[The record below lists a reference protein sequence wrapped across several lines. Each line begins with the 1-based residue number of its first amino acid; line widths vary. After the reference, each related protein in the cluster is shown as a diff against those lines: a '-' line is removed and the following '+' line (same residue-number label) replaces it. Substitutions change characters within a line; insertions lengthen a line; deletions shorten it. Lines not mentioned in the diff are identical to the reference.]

1 MMRAP
6 ILFFLLL
13 AYNLQ
18 AQFITAKVLDAETRQ
33 PLPFVNIGVL
43 NKNLGTV
50 SDEYGDFLLE
60 LNPEFLLDT
69 LRFSMI
75 GFGKKDFLVQD
86 YLAQEKAENIILLK
100 EEALLLEGVTVVRK
114 KNKKYKRKILG
125 NKTES
130 KTLVGGFTSNDLGNE
145 IGFIC
150 RIRKS
155 PTFVEAFN
163 LSIAKNT
170 YGSIRFRLNF
180 YSLKQGMPNENL
192 LDEMIMIETD
202 IESGRVSLDL
212 KTYDIVMEDDFL
224 VSIEWI
230 EDLGSGELL
239 FSAGFFGSNL
249 YARATS
255 HGRWTQMGV
264 AAYGMNVEVVY

>member
-1 MMRAP
+1 
-6 ILFFLLL
+6 
-13 AYNLQ
+13 
-18 AQFITAKVLDAETRQ
+18 
-33 PLPFVNIGVL
+33 
-43 NKNLGTV
+43 
-50 SDEYGDFLLE
+50 
-60 LNPEFLLDT
+60 
-69 LRFSMI
+69 
-75 GFGKKDFLVQD
+75 
-86 YLAQEKAENIILLK
+86 
-100 EEALLLEGVTVVRK
+100 
-114 KNKKYKRKILG
+114 LG

-170 YGSIRFRLNF
+170 YGSVRFRLNF
-180 YSLKQGMPNENL
+180 YSLNQGMPDENL
-192 LDEMIMIETD
+192 LDETIMIETD
-202 IESGRVSLDL
+202 IESGRVRLDL
-212 KTYDIVMEDDFL
+212 KPYDIVMEDDFL

-249 YARATS
+249 YARVTS
-255 HGRWTQMGV
+255 QGTWTQMGV

>member
-1 MMRAP
+1 MDKKQEFYLLTAIYISMADGSMDDNE
-6 ILFFLLL
+6 ISVITSSELFKP
-13 AYNLQ
+13 
-18 AQFITAKVLDAETRQ
+18 FI
-33 PLPFVNIGVL
+33 
-43 NKNLGTV
+43 
-50 SDEYGDFLLE
+50 S
-60 LNPEFLLDT
+60 
-69 LRFSMI
+69 
-75 GFGKKDFLVQD
+75 
-86 YLAQEKAENIILLK
+86 AENIRFCGEKITNLLK
-100 EEALLLEGVTVVRK
+100 EKLDVITFLKDEL
-114 KNKKYKRKILG
+114 NKADL

-150 RIRKS
+150 RIRNS

-170 YGSIRFRLNF
+170 YGSVRFRLNF
-180 YSLKQGMPNENL
+180 YSLNQGMPNENL
-192 LDEMIMIETD
+192 LDETIMIETD
-202 IESGRVSLDL
+202 IESGRVSIDL
-212 KTYDIVMEDDFL
+212 KPYDIVMDDDFL

-255 HGRWTQMGV
+255 QGTWTQMGV

>member
-1 MMRAP
+1 MKAP
-6 ILFFLLL
+6 ILFFLLTS
-13 AYNLQ
+13 YIIKG
-18 AQFITAKVLDAETRQ
+18 QFISGKVLDASTQQ
-33 PLPFVNIGVL
+33 PLPYVNIGVL

-50 SDEYGDFLLE
+50 SDEYGDFSLK
-60 LNPEFLLDT
+60 LNPELLLDT

-75 GFGKKDFLVQD
+75 GFGKKDFVVQD
-86 YLAQEKAENIILLK
+86 YLDLEKAENIILLQ
-100 EEALLLEGVTVVRK
+100 EEALLLEGVTLVRK

-130 KTLVGGFTSNDLGNE
+130 KTLVGGFTSNNLGNE

-150 RIRKS
+150 RVRKS
-155 PTFVEAFN
+155 PTFLETFN

-170 YGSIRFRLNF
+170 FGEVRFRLNF
-180 YSLKQGMPNENL
+180 YSFNQGMPDENL
-192 LDEMIMIETD
+192 LDDMIIIETD
-202 IESGRVSLDL
+202 IESGRVSIDL
-212 KTYDIVMEDDFL
+212 KPYNIVMDDDFL
-224 VSIEWI
+224 VAIEWI
-230 EDLGSGELL
+230 EDLGFGELL

-255 HGRWTQMGV
+255 QGTWTQMGV

>member
-1 MMRAP
+1 MKKAP
-6 ILFFLLL
+6 ILFFLFV
-13 AYNLQ
+13 AYKIQ
-18 AQFITAKVLDAETRQ
+18 SQFITAKVLDEETRQ
-33 PLPFVNIGVL
+33 PLPFVNIGLL

-50 SDEYGDFLLE
+50 SNEYGDFTLK

-69 LRFSMI
+69 LRFSII
-75 GFGKKDFLVQD
+75 GYGKKDFVVQD
-86 YLAQEKAENIILLK
+86 YLAHEKTENIILLK
-100 EEALLLEGVTVVRK
+100 EEALLLEEVTLLRK

-170 YGSIRFRLNF
+170 YGRVRFRLNF
-180 YSLKQGMPNENL
+180 YSLNQGMPNENL
-192 LDEMIMIETD
+192 LDETIMIETN
-202 IESGRVSLDL
+202 IESGKVSLDL
-212 KTYDIVMEDDFL
+212 KAHDIVMDDDFL

-230 EDLGSGELL
+230 EDLGFGELL

-249 YARATS
+249 YARSTS
-255 HGRWTQMGV
+255 QGTWTQMGV

>member
-1 MMRAP
+1 MNAP
-6 ILFFLLL
+6 ILLFLLL
-13 AYNLQ
+13 AYNIQ

-75 GFGKKDFLVQD
+75 GFGKKDFVVQD
-86 YLAQEKAENIILLK
+86 YLAQEKPENIILLK

-150 RIRKS
+150 RIRNS

-170 YGSIRFRLNF
+170 YGSVRFRLNF
-180 YSLKQGMPNENL
+180 YSLNQGMPNENL
-192 LDEMIMIETD
+192 LDETIMIETD
-202 IESGRVSLDL
+202 IESGRVSIDL
-212 KTYDIVMEDDFL
+212 KPYDIVMDDDFL

-255 HGRWTQMGV
+255 QGTWTQMGV

>member
-1 MMRAP
+1 
-6 ILFFLLL
+6 
-13 AYNLQ
+13 
-18 AQFITAKVLDAETRQ
+18 
-33 PLPFVNIGVL
+33 
-43 NKNLGTV
+43 
-50 SDEYGDFLLE
+50 
-60 LNPEFLLDT
+60 
-69 LRFSMI
+69 MI
-75 GFGKKDFLVQD
+75 GFGKKDFVVKD
-86 YLAQEKAENIILLK
+86 YLDQEKAENIILLQ

-155 PTFVEAFN
+155 PTFLETFN

-170 YGSIRFRLNF
+170 YSNVRFRLNF
-180 YSLKQGMPNENL
+180 YSLNQGMPDENL

-202 IESGRVSLDL
+202 IGSGRVSVDL
-212 KTYDIVMEDDFL
+212 KPYDVVINDDFL
-224 VSIEWI
+224 VAIEWI
-230 EDLGSGELL
+230 EELGSGELL

-255 HGRWTQMGV
+255 QGKWTQMGV

>member
-1 MMRAP
+1 M
-6 ILFFLLL
+6 
-13 AYNLQ
+13 
-18 AQFITAKVLDAETRQ
+18 LDAATQ
-33 PLPFVNIGVL
+33 LPLPYVNIGVL

-50 SDEYGDFLLE
+50 SDENGDFSLE
-60 LNPEFLLDT
+60 LNSELLLDT

-86 YLAQEKAENIILLK
+86 YLAKEKLENIILL
-100 EEALLLEGVTVVRK
+100 EEKAFLLEGVTVVRK
-114 KNKKYKRKILG
+114 KNKKYKRKVLG

-130 KTLVGGFTSNDLGNE
+130 KTLVGGFTSNNLGNE

-155 PTFVEAFN
+155 PTFLETFN

-170 YGSIRFRLNF
+170 YGNVRFRLNF
-180 YSLKQGMPNENL
+180 YSLNQGVPHENL
-192 LDEMIMIETD
+192 LDEMIMIETE
-202 IESGRVSLDL
+202 IESGRVSVDL
-212 KTYDIVMEDDFL
+212 KPYDIVMEDDFL
-224 VSIEWI
+224 VAIEWI

-255 HGRWTQMGV
+255 QGTWTQMGV
-264 AAYGMNVEVVY
+264 AAYGMNVEVFY

>member
-1 MMRAP
+1 MKAP

-18 AQFITAKVLDAETRQ
+18 AQFITANLLDAETRQ
-33 PLPFVNIGVL
+33 PLPFVNIGIL

-50 SDEYGDFLLE
+50 SDENGDFSLE

-75 GFGKKDFLVQD
+75 GFGKKDFVVQD
-86 YLAQEKAENIILLK
+86 YFDQEKAENIILLK
-100 EEALLLEGVTVVRK
+100 EETLLLEGVTLIRK
-114 KNKKYKRKILG
+114 KKKYKRRVLG

-170 YGSIRFRLNF
+170 YGSVRFRLNF
-180 YSLKQGMPNENL
+180 YSLNQGMPDENL
-192 LDEMIMIETD
+192 LDETIMIETD
-202 IESGRVSLDL
+202 IESGRVRLDL
-212 KTYDIVMEDDFL
+212 KPNEIVMEDDFL

-249 YARATS
+249 YARGTS
-255 HGRWTQMGV
+255 QGTWTQMGV